1 VFPASKSAAHDL
13 APEWILGLCKT
24 ILEHLDAI
32 LCYFVHDFGAF
43 WELASGTKTY
53 NIRKYNCV

>member
-1 VFPASKSAAHDL
+1 MFPASKSVAHDL

-24 ILEHLDAI
+24 MLEHLDAI

-43 WELASGTKTY
+43 WELASGKKH
-53 NIRKYNCV
+53 II